1 MPRRVID
8 YQVPLNTVGYNPL
21 AGWEYETIPAAY
33 DGGVII
39 KVLATSEIAH
49 ALSMRVKA
57 GSQTIQ
63 DHGNLSLDAVPG
75 HLPVDQ
81 LVQPLVFRAQPGDLV
96 GLSIDENLGANTYV
110 QMIIDVEPIIA

>member
-33 DGGVII
+33 GAGAII
-39 KVLATSEIAH
+39 KILATGEIAH

-63 DHGNLSLDAVPG
+63 DPGILSLDAVPG
-75 HLPVDQ
+75 HMPVDNE
-81 LVQPLVFRAQPGDLV
+81 VSPLVFRAQPGDLIGV
-96 GLSIDENLGANTYV
+96 SIDELLGANTYL
-110 QMIIDVEPIIA
+110 QMLVDIEPVVA